1 MNRLIVAWKRILH
14 RKLYWCMLGVLL
26 ILTGIYALLPAKSQS
41 TEIRV
46 AVYLEDTSAYTTQ
59 FKEELDASASLYQF
73 YYVDASTDV
82 IRDVQAGDA
91 ECGFVLPDGFFS
103 GYIAGSGEPKV
114 SLYETSASTLSSAI
128 CETFFHYIFKVAS
141 PQILVDTIDDAAL
154 SEDLKSR
161 MQTYMDSDTIFR
173 MSSVTDGAYDYK
185 ENTYRIQLPIFECTC
200 LLILFASL
208 FSLMLFLQDQE
219 RGIYIALSGKRRYG
233 ILCTGDGE
241 VIFKKYSPMGELS
254 GVTAQ
259 YVDVLSKC
267 FALTAF
273 VSDRDRI
280 LAASGAGRRDL
291 ADRSVSQPLEKLMDS
306 RKPYQSDGSPEKAL
320 LPCEGSPRV
329 LLCAVPIIA
338 AGDVTGSVGLL
349 TEDRTAQPDAAQLK
363 AVNVAAAFLAK
374 QMEE

>member
-154 SEDLKSR
+154 SEELKSR
-161 MQTYMDSDTIFR
+161 MQAYMNSDTIFR

-185 ENTYRIQLPIFECTC
+185 ENTYRIQLPIYECTC
-200 LLILFASL
+200 LLVLFASL
-208 FSLMLFLQDQE
+208 FSLI
-219 RGIYIALSGKRRYG
+219 R
-233 ILCTGDGE
+233 
-241 VIFKKYSPMGELS
+241 
-254 GVTAQ
+254 
-259 YVDVLSKC
+259 
-267 FALTAF
+267 
-273 VSDRDRI
+273 
-280 LAASGAGRRDL
+280 
-291 ADRSVSQPLEKLMDS
+291 
-306 RKPYQSDGSPEKAL
+306 
-320 LPCEGSPRV
+320 
-329 LLCAVPIIA
+329 
-338 AGDVTGSVGLL
+338 
-349 TEDRTAQPDAAQLK
+349 
-363 AVNVAAAFLAK
+363 NVASTSHFLANADMVFYARDFWLASF
-374 QMEE
+374 QSTESACYATASPTELQLCYR

>member
-1 MNRLIVAWKRILH
+1 
-14 RKLYWCMLGVLL
+14 MLGVLL

-154 SEDLKSR
+154 SEELKSR
-161 MQTYMDSDTIFR
+161 MQAYMNSDTIFR

-185 ENTYRIQLPIFECTC
+185 ENTYRIQLPIYECSC
-200 LLILFASL
+200 LL
-208 FSLMLFLQDQE
+208 
-219 RGIYIALSGKRRYG
+219 
-233 ILCTGDGE
+233 LC
-241 VIFKKYSPMGELS
+241 S
-254 GVTAQ
+254 A
-259 YVDVLSKC
+259 
-267 FALTAF
+267 
-273 VSDRDRI
+273 
-280 LAASGAGRRDL
+280 
-291 ADRSVSQPLEKLMDS
+291 
-306 RKPYQSDGSPEKAL
+306 
-320 LPCEGSPRV
+320 
-329 LLCAVPIIA
+329 
-338 AGDVTGSVGLL
+338 
-349 TEDRTAQPDAAQLK
+349 
-363 AVNVAAAFLAK
+363 
-374 QMEE
+374 

>member
-128 CETFFHYIFKVAS
+128 CETFFHYIFNVAS

-154 SEDLKSR
+154 SEELKSR
-161 MQTYMDSDTIFR
+161 MQAYMNSDTIFR

-185 ENTYRIQLPIFECTC
+185 ENTYRIQLPIYECTC
-200 LLILFASL
+200 LLVLFASL

-219 RGIYIALSGKRRYG
+219 RGIYIALSGKHRYG
-233 ILCTGDGE
+233 ILCTGLLAGILPIYGIGMLCNGITYGTATLLQ
-241 VIFKKYSPMGELS
+241 VTLVSLLAYLLS
-254 GVTAQ
+254 L
-259 YVDVLSKC
+259 VLSVFIKKSR
-267 FALTAF
+267 T
-273 VSDRDRI
+273 
-280 LAASGAGRRDL
+280 LAKWI
-291 ADRSVSQPLEKLMDS
+291 P
-306 RKPYQSDGSPEKAL
+306 
-320 LPCEGSPRV
+320 V
-329 LLCAVPIIA
+329 LLLITIVYFF
-338 AGDVTGSVGLL
+338 
-349 TEDRTAQPDAAQLK
+349 
-363 AVNVAAAFLAK
+363 VNYIL
-374 QMEE
+374 

>member
-154 SEDLKSR
+154 SEELKSR
-161 MQTYMDSDTIFR
+161 MQAYMNSDTIFR

-185 ENTYRIQLPIFECTC
+185 ENTYRIQLPIYECTC
-200 LLILFASL
+200 LLVLFASL

-233 ILCTGDGE
+233 ILCTGWHP
-241 VIFKKYSPMGELS
+241 SNLRNRHAMQRHHLRNCNS
-254 GVTAQ
+254 
-259 YVDVLSKC
+259 
-267 FALTAF
+267 
-273 VSDRDRI
+273 
-280 LAASGAGRRDL
+280 
-291 ADRSVSQPLEKLMDS
+291 
-306 RKPYQSDGSPEKAL
+306 
-320 LPCEGSPRV
+320 
-329 LLCAVPIIA
+329 
-338 AGDVTGSVGLL
+338 VTGNTCQSACLSSVACTFGVY
-349 TEDRTAQPDAAQLK
+349 QKKPDTCQ
-363 AVNVAAAFLAK
+363 VDPGAFTDYHRIFLR
-374 QMEE
+374 EL

>member
-154 SEDLKSR
+154 SEELKSR
-161 MQTYMDSDTIFR
+161 MQAYMNSDTIFR

-185 ENTYRIQLPIFECTC
+185 ENTYRIQLPIYECTC
-200 LLILFASL
+200 LLVLFASL

-233 ILCTGDGE
+233 ILCTGT
-241 VIFKKYSPMGELS
+241 S
-254 GVTAQ
+254 GWHPSNLRNRHAMQ
-259 YVDVLSKC
+259 RHHLRNCNS
-267 FALTAF
+267 
-273 VSDRDRI
+273 
-280 LAASGAGRRDL
+280 
-291 ADRSVSQPLEKLMDS
+291 
-306 RKPYQSDGSPEKAL
+306 
-320 LPCEGSPRV
+320 
-329 LLCAVPIIA
+329 
-338 AGDVTGSVGLL
+338 VTGNTCQSACLSSVACTFGVY
-349 TEDRTAQPDAAQLK
+349 QKKPDTCQ
-363 AVNVAAAFLAK
+363 VDPGAFY
-374 QMEE
+374 

>member
-73 YYVDASTDV
+73 YYVD
-82 IRDVQAGDA
+82 
-91 ECGFVLPDGFFS
+91 GFFS

-154 SEDLKSR
+154 SEELKSR
-161 MQTYMDSDTIFR
+161 MQAYMNSDTIFR

-185 ENTYRIQLPIFECTC
+185 ENTYRIQLPIYECTC
-200 LLILFASL
+200 LLVLFASL

-233 ILCTGDGE
+233 ILCTGLLAGILPIYGIGMLCNGITYGTATLLQ
-241 VIFKKYSPMGELS
+241 VTLVSLLAYLLS
-254 GVTAQ
+254 L
-259 YVDVLSKC
+259 VLSVFIKKSR
-267 FALTAF
+267 T
-273 VSDRDRI
+273 
-280 LAASGAGRRDL
+280 LAKWI
-291 ADRSVSQPLEKLMDS
+291 P
-306 RKPYQSDGSPEKAL
+306 
-320 LPCEGSPRV
+320 V
-329 LLCAVPIIA
+329 LLLITIVYFFMNYI
-338 AGDVTGSVGLL
+338 L
-349 TEDRTAQPDAAQLK
+349 
-363 AVNVAAAFLAK
+363 
-374 QMEE
+374 

>member
-1 MNRLIVAWKRILH
+1 
-14 RKLYWCMLGVLL
+14 MLGVLL

-103 GYIAGSGEPKV
+103 GYIAGSGEPKI

-128 CETFFHYIFKVAS
+128 SETFFHYIFKVAS

-219 RGIYIALSGKRRYG
+219 RGIYIALSGRRRYS
-233 ILCTGDGE
+233 ILCTGLLAG
-241 VIFKKYSPMGELS
+241 ILPIYGIGMLCNGLS
-254 GVTAQ
+254 
-259 YVDVLSKC
+259 L
-267 FALTAF
+267 
-273 VSDRDRI
+273 I
-280 LAASGAGRRDL
+280 H
-291 ADRSVSQPLEKLMDS
+291 
-306 RKPYQSDGSPEKAL
+306 
-320 LPCEGSPRV
+320 
-329 LLCAVPIIA
+329 I
-338 AGDVTGSVGLL
+338 
-349 TEDRTAQPDAAQLK
+349 
-363 AVNVAAAFLAK
+363 
-374 QMEE
+374 

>member
-1 MNRLIVAWKRILH
+1 METNFTSKAILVH
-14 RKLYWCMLGVLL
+14 AGR
-26 ILTGIYALLPAKSQS
+26 PAHLNWNLCIAS

-154 SEDLKSR
+154 SEELKSR
-161 MQTYMDSDTIFR
+161 MQAYMNSDTIFR
-173 MSSVTDGAYDYK
+173 MSSVTDGAY
-185 ENTYRIQLPIFECTC
+185 RIQLPIYECTC
-200 LLILFASL
+200 LLVLFASL

-233 ILCTGDGE
+233 ILCTGLLAGILPIYGIGMLCNGITYGTATLLQ
-241 VIFKKYSPMGELS
+241 VTLVSLLAYLLS
-254 GVTAQ
+254 L
-259 YVDVLSKC
+259 VLSVFIKKSR
-267 FALTAF
+267 T
-273 VSDRDRI
+273 
-280 LAASGAGRRDL
+280 LAKWI
-291 ADRSVSQPLEKLMDS
+291 P
-306 RKPYQSDGSPEKAL
+306 
-320 LPCEGSPRV
+320 V
-329 LLCAVPIIA
+329 LLLITIVYFF
-338 AGDVTGSVGLL
+338 
-349 TEDRTAQPDAAQLK
+349 
-363 AVNVAAAFLAK
+363 VNYIL
-374 QMEE
+374 

>member
-1 MNRLIVAWKRILH
+1 
-14 RKLYWCMLGVLL
+14 MLGVLL

-59 FKEELDASASLYQF
+59 FKEELDASASLYKF

-141 PQILVDTIDDAAL
+141 PQILVDTIA
-154 SEDLKSR
+154 
-161 MQTYMDSDTIFR
+161 YMNSDTIFR

-185 ENTYRIQLPIFECTC
+185 ENTYRIQLPIYECTC
-200 LLILFASL
+200 LLVLFASL

-233 ILCTGDGE
+233 ILCTGLLAGILPIYGIGMLCNGITYGTATLLQ
-241 VIFKKYSPMGELS
+241 VTLVSLLAYLLS
-254 GVTAQ
+254 L
-259 YVDVLSKC
+259 VLSVFIKKSR
-267 FALTAF
+267 T
-273 VSDRDRI
+273 
-280 LAASGAGRRDL
+280 LAKWI
-291 ADRSVSQPLEKLMDS
+291 P
-306 RKPYQSDGSPEKAL
+306 
-320 LPCEGSPRV
+320 V
-329 LLCAVPIIA
+329 LLLITIVYFF
-338 AGDVTGSVGLL
+338 
-349 TEDRTAQPDAAQLK
+349 
-363 AVNVAAAFLAK
+363 VNYIL
-374 QMEE
+374 